1 MSDTSDN
8 DPGYPT
14 AKSLFRHFIV
24 SLVLALIGRGWGRG
38 DAVREVA
45 SRPHHHGGQ
54 VRQVSVRSIY
64 RWLKRYEE
72 AGFSGLQDAP
82 RQSTRAS
89 HVLSKA
95 LLDFIASEHQSDP
108 DASIPELIRRARQY
122 GVISESESIDRTTVW
137 RAMKRMGL
145 DTRRRALPPD
155 TRAFEY
161 QDRLQMVMSD
171 FVRFRAGEGRLKRLA
186 IYFLDDATR
195 YGIEVVVSTESGEG
209 LKTVLR
215 AFHAVIEAVGRFDC
229 LYVDRGAGFVAH
241 ALHEVCAKLGIH
253 CILGRA
259 GYPEGRG
266 KIERFNRSVRARE
279 LRSLTH
285 PDVDPTFSALTLRL
299 RHDLHQIYNHRPH
312 EGIDGDTPY
321 ERWHSSQRR
330 LQPIASDELE
340 RAFRQP
346 LERKVT
352 RHHLVSIDGVDYE
365 VPRGLCDKKIT
376 IQRHLLEQDTED
388 RDVFSIRHRGEQ
400 IRLHPVD
407 RYRNATSRRGLTQ
420 KPAAQESAVP
430 KKTASHLAYDRA
442 LRPMTG
448 PDGGYSDSND
458 QED

>member
-8 DPGYPT
+8 NSANPT

-38 DAVREVA
+38 AAVREVA
-45 SRPHHHGGQ
+45 SRPHPHCGE
-54 VRQVSVRSIY
+54 VRQVSARSIY

-72 AGFSGLQDAP
+72 SGFSGLQDAP
-82 RQSTRAS
+82 RRSSRAS
-89 HVLSKA
+89 HVLSDA
-95 LLDFIASEHQSDP
+95 LLDFIATEHEDDP
-108 DASIPELIRRARQY
+108 AASTPELIRRARQY
-122 GVISESESIDRTTVW
+122 GIISEDESVDRTTVW

-161 QDRLQMVMSD
+161 QDRLQMVMAD

-209 LKTVLR
+209 LMTVLLGL
-215 AFHAVIEAVGRFDC
+215 HQVLEAVGRIDC
-229 LYVDRGAGFVAH
+229 LYVDRGSGFIAK
-241 ALHEVCAKLGIH
+241 ALHSVCAKLGIN
-253 CILGRA
+253 CILGSA
-259 GYPEGRG
+259 GYPQGRG
-266 KIERFNRSVRARE
+266 KIEVFNRSTRPRC
-279 LRSLTH
+279 LCSLTH
-285 PDVDPTFSALTLRL
+285 PDVDPSFGALTLRL
-299 RHDLHQIYNHRPH
+299 RHDLHHIYNHRPH
-312 EGIDGDTPY
+312 EGIDGDTPH

-340 RAFRQP
+340 RAFRLP

-365 VPRGLCDKKIT
+365 VPRGLADKKIT
-376 IQRHLLEQDTED
+376 IQRHLLQRDAEDQDA
-388 RDVFSIRHRGEQ
+388 FSIRHRGEQ

-407 RYRNATSRRGLTQ
+407 RYRNATSRRGLNR
-420 KPAAQESAVP
+420 KPAPQESAVP

-448 PDGGYSDSND
+448 PDGGYSDTEN